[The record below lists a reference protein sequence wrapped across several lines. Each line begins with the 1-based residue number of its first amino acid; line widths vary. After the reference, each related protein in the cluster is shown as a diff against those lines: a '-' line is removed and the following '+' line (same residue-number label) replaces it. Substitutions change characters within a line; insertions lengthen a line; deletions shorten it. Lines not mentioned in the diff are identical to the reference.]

1 LDILT
6 KHIKH
11 YEGIDVQG
19 ADDNHMKTTVMSTE
33 NKKTD
38 SLSYKKLTKLLYI
51 ILNSESNL
59 SISHLLGRNVIQYR
73 LTLEHVHSWIRIG
86 ALTITTSFR
95 SIIRKIKLIL
105 HNEKTM
111 VMK

>member
-1 LDILT
+1 MDILT
-6 KHIKH
+6 KHIRH

-38 SLSYKKLTKLLYI
+38 SLSYKKLTKVLYI

-59 SISHLLGRNVIQYR
+59 SISNLLGRNVIQYR
-73 LTLEHVHSWIRIG
+73 LPLEHEHSWIRLG
-86 ALTITTSFR
+86 VLTVTTSLR
-95 SIIRKIKLIL
+95 SIIIKLIL
-105 HNEKTM
+105 HNENTM